1 MKYRIRALGKYQKA
15 VLAVA
20 VLLVLVFSVIYPVTM
35 GREGYLY
42 RGALLTP
49 GQEEGGTVYTGTVNG
64 VQARFTVAPDRAV
77 TFQYGEATYGPYTA
91 VEDPSAVPE
100 NVGMSGLTG
109 VELRKGEEVIFRG
122 GVVRQGDILW
132 LYHENGDL
140 ENGGITITTSA
151 GVTLD
156 ENGNVVDPNE
166 PSLSTILELMDGP
179 ALTHKGDW
187 LPYLLGV
194 FLCAVTAVTILFADE
209 LFRFQLSFRVRD
221 VENAEPTDLELFGR
235 YAGLD
240 GAAHRGAG
248 DLRAGAAIRY
258 NHSKR
263 ESPEALPFLLPGED
277 FFVVALLPAVGAAHL
292 PAAAQ
297 VRGHDHRS
305 LCGHIGL
312 PAVGALVVPG
322 VVLDAQGKADGHRY
336 DNHPGGDE
344 PDAPGQGLCRQ
355 AAGEDENHP
364 RRRAQTAD
372 DRLQPEEHPVVLL
385 LLAAELQQ
393 VLFRFGFV
401 VFHDDLFPGQELVDG
416 DAQQLAQGEHQRG
429 VWQADAP
436 LPLGDRPVGD
446 PQTLPQGGLGKTRL
460 LAPPGNKFSCLF
472 LVHGEPPF
480 CDQPTTQGDFWPH
493 TRG

>member
-20 VLLVLVFSVIYPVTM
+20 VLLVLVFSMLYPVTM

-77 TFQYGEATYGPYTA
+77 TFQYGEAAYGPYTA
-91 VEDPSAVPE
+91 VEDPGAVPE
-100 NVGMSGLTG
+100 SADMSGLTG

-122 GVVRQGDILW
+122 GVVQQGDTLW
-132 LYHENGDL
+132 LYHENGEL

-156 ENGNVVDPNE
+156 EDGNVVDPNE

-235 YAGLD
+235 YVAWTV
-240 GAAHRGAG
+240 
-248 DLRAGAAIRY
+248 
-258 NHSKR
+258 
-263 ESPEALPFLLPGED
+263 LPM
-277 FFVVALLPAVGAAHL
+277 A
-292 PAAAQ
+292 
-297 VRGHDHRS
+297 
-305 LCGHIGL
+305 
-312 PAVGALVVPG
+312 ALVIFA
-322 VVLDAQGKADGHRY
+322 L
-336 DNHPGGDE
+336 
-344 PDAPGQGLCRQ
+344 GLQ
-355 AAGEDENHP
+355 
-364 RRRAQTAD
+364 
-372 DRLQPEEHPVVLL
+372 
-385 LLAAELQQ
+385 
-393 VLFRFGFV
+393 
-401 VFHDDLFPGQELVDG
+401 
-416 DAQQLAQGEHQRG
+416 
-429 VWQADAP
+429 
-436 LPLGDRPVGD
+436 
-446 PQTLPQGGLGKTRL
+446 
-460 LAPPGNKFSCLF
+460 
-472 LVHGEPPF
+472 
-480 CDQPTTQGDFWPH
+480 
-493 TRG
+493 